1 MRRRLG
7 FITVGGMVLAALTVA
22 QPPAQ
27 AGATAAAGSA
37 TVAEAR
43 ATIHGRP
50 STDADTA
57 ARLSTAYWTPERMRA
72 ARPAP
77 MPDGV
82 DAPDGEAVDRP
93 GRIGAPRDVAA
104 PAAPRS
110 SAATLSAAPAGRGQG
125 TQAVNASPGVG
136 RVFFTHNNEDFFCSG
151 GTINNPQANMV
162 STAGHC
168 VHPGDGGSVWFD
180 NWVYAPEFTEG
191 VPLHGLWSAK
201 EFTSVEGWVDWG
213 YLWWDFA
220 FVTMHPLSG
229 DRLVHVTGG
238 QGLSVNKSKSFS
250 AMLLGYPGEPPF
262 DGSRS
267 TTLQHHKGRRD
278 SARQVEGLP
287 AQPGRQ
293 RRAVPARLGQRPPV
307 RVRYSVMSYKFSG
320 NITAPTSTTT
330 SWTSTPSR
338 RTSSDRPVVLIA
350 NGTSISQWEKLDLV
364 TG

>member
-1 MRRRLG
+1 MRRQLG
-7 FITVGGMVLAALTVA
+7 SLSAGVMLLAAVTVA

-27 AGATAAAGSA
+27 AGATSDVGSA

-50 STDADTA
+50 STDADAA
-57 ARLSTAYWTPERMRA
+57 ARSSTAYWTPERMRA

-77 MPDGV
+77 MPDGI
-82 DAPDGEAVDRP
+82 DAPDGEATDRP
-93 GRIGAPRDVAA
+93 GRVGAPRDVAT
-104 PAAPRS
+104 PAAPVS
-110 SAATLSAAPAGRGQG
+110 STATVSAAPAGSGQA

-136 RVFFTHNNEDFFCSG
+136 RVFFTHHNEDFFCSG
-151 GTINNPQANMV
+151 ATINNPQANLV

-191 VPLHGLWSAK
+191 EPLHGLWSAK

-220 FVTMHPLSG
+220 FVTMHPLGG

-262 DGSRS
+262 DGQSQFFS
-267 TTLQHHKGRRD
+267 SGTTKVAGAQRIKLKDCPLNKGA
-278 SARQVEGLP
+278 SGGPFL
-287 AQPGRQ
+287 
-293 RRAVPARLGQRPPV
+293 RAWDNDLRFGFVN
-307 RVRYSVMSYKFSG
+307 SVMSYKLSG
-320 NITAPTSTTT
+320 NMYGPYF
-330 SWTSTPSR
+330 
-338 RTSSDRPVVLIA
+338 DDDVLDIYNVA
-350 NGTSISQWEKLDLV
+350 KNKQ
-364 TG
+364 

>member
-7 FITVGGMVLAALTVA
+7 FITAGGMVLAALTVA

-262 DGSRS
+262 DGQSQYYSSS
-267 TTLQHHKGRRD
+267 TTKAAGT
-278 SARQVEGLP
+278 
-287 AQPGRQ
+287 Q
-293 RRAVPARLGQRPPV
+293 RVKLKDCPLNRGASGGPFLRAWDNDLRFGYVN
-307 RVRYSVMSYKFSG
+307 SVMSYKFSG
-320 NITAPTSTTT
+320 NMYGPYF
-330 SWTSTPSR
+330 
-338 RTSSDRPVVLIA
+338 DDDVLDIYTVA
-350 NGTSISQWEKLDLV
+350 KNKQ
-364 TG
+364 